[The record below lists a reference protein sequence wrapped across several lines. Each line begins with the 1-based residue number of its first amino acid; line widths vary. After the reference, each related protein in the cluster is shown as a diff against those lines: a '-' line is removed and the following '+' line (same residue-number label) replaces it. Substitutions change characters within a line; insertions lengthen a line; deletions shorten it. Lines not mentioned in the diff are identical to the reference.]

1 MARHAASKGT
11 NNNMMRHVD
20 DLVMT
25 RQQFKES
32 PVWTLTGL
40 DKPIKIKDRGNVKWV
55 VLETEQYEKLLSKL
69 EELCL
74 NE

>member
-11 NNNMMRHVD
+11 NNNNMIRHVD

-55 VLETEQYEKLLSKL
+55 VLEAAQYEKLLSKL
-69 EELCL
+69 EEL
-74 NE
+74 